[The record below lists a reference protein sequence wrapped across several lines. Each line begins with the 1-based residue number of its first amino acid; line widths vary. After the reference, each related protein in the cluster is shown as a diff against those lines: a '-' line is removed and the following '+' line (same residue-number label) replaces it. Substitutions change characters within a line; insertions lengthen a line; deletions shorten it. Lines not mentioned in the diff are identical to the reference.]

1 MNAWTPLLLPF
12 NLLYGTV
19 TTIRNLLFDY
29 EVFHPKRFTIP
40 VIGVGNLSVGG
51 TGKTPHVEYMIR
63 LLKDQFQV
71 ATISRGYGRKGKG
84 FILASHEH
92 NHTNIGD
99 EPLQYLSKFSD
110 ISVVVDNRRARGIK
124 KLLNIK
130 PQTQV
135 VLMDDSFQHRWVKAG
150 LNILLTDF
158 RNLYINNYLLPAGT
172 LRESISGA
180 KRADIIIV
188 TKTDPVFPK
197 MLRQHVTEELKPL
210 PHQKLLFS
218 TINYG
223 EMVPVTRGATTC
235 TVPKSNN
242 ILLVAGIAN
251 IYPLEEYLRRMSENL
266 EVLRFRDHHNYTESD
281 IKTIENTFGNI
292 ISRKK
297 IIVTTEKDAIRL
309 KHPSLLPLIE
319 KLPIFSIGIQVVFH
333 DQDKETFDEEV
344 TSYIRRTLKQL

>member
-1 MNAWTPLLLPF
+1 MYA
-12 NLLYGTV
+12 
-19 TTIRNLLFDY
+19 IRSY
-29 EVFHPKRFTIP
+29 YV
-40 VIGVGNLSVGG
+40 GVGNLSVGG

-223 EMVPVTRGATTC
+223 EMVPVT
-235 TVPKSNN
+235 
-242 ILLVAGIAN
+242 
-251 IYPLEEYLRRMSENL
+251 
-266 EVLRFRDHHNYTESD
+266 
-281 IKTIENTFGNI
+281 
-292 ISRKK
+292 
-297 IIVTTEKDAIRL
+297 
-309 KHPSLLPLIE
+309 
-319 KLPIFSIGIQVVFH
+319 
-333 DQDKETFDEEV
+333 
-344 TSYIRRTLKQL
+344 